1 MRYPP
6 LLRVFPCSPSPCP
19 HWAVSPGASRDH
31 EDVLCRGRSPQAGVW
46 RRGRQKAGGVGQ
58 VGLLPLVHSRGWNH
72 LDPFQ
77 SSQGVSH
84 PPRYDACRRSLQAQ
98 LLKNQMSINEVPP
111 DSVSFN
117 GLHTRLQEIQVLH
130 WSELTQEPVL
140 PVLMV
145 GLFPPPPPPQFLR
158 QETEALWSEYANQC
172 SQLGG
177 SSDVEQEK
185 VGLQEQWSSQQSSLQ
200 RRGSS
205 LGAALRQIDST
216 RNHLVDFS
224 ERLER
229 YLRQPKDVA
238 GFTLA
243 SSSILTDIKVSL
255 TGTVH
260 VHALGRKRLEGSRVA
275 SWGGGLST
283 RVCWTPSC
291 CPTPSFRFRFL
302 ICG

>member
-1 MRYPP
+1 MRD
-6 LLRVFPCSPSPCP
+6 L
-19 HWAVSPGASRDH
+19 
-31 EDVLCRGRSPQAGVW
+31 
-46 RRGRQKAGGVGQ
+46 
-58 VGLLPLVHSRGWNH
+58 
-72 LDPFQ
+72 FQ
-77 SSQGVSH
+77 SSQGLSQ
-84 PPRYDACRRSLQAQ
+84 PPRYDTCRRSLQAQ
-98 LLKNQMSINEVPP
+98 LVKNQMSISEVPP

-130 WSELTQEPVL
+130 RSSLTQEPVL
-140 PVLMV
+140 SVLMV
-145 GLFPPPPPPQFLR
+145 GHSSPPLPQFLR

-243 SSSILTDIKVSL
+243 SSSILRDIKVTSL
-255 TGTVH
+255 
-260 VHALGRKRLEGSRVA
+260 ALC
-275 SWGGGLST
+275 T
-283 RVCWTPSC
+283 Y
-291 CPTPSFRFRFL
+291 
-302 ICG
+302 IC